1 MKKWIQIPVLFVL
14 GFAFVGLQAQDC
26 ATYFPYEEGRVLKYE
41 NFNKKGKSEG
51 TVTHTIS
58 EVKNSSDGMTLVM
71 HSTMVDDKGKDV
83 FESDFEVQCT
93 GDGYSVRLTDMM
105 MPQMTEQINSME
117 VDMEM
122 KGENLYIP
130 NDLSVGKTL
139 PDASMEIQPNMG
151 GMNIMKFQY
160 TTTDR
165 RVSAKESVTT
175 PAGSFDCFLLESST
189 NIKTIGNRV
198 FTSKE
203 WFAEGVGIVR
213 SETYNQKGK
222 LMGSMELVAVE

>member
-1 MKKWIQIPVLFVL
+1 MIPIAALLIL
-14 GFAFVGLQAQDC
+14 GLASLSLNAQDC
-26 ATYFPYEEGRVLKYE
+26 ATYFPYEEGKVLKYE

-51 TVTHTIS
+51 ITTHTIA

-71 HSTMVDDKGKDV
+71 HSELVDEKGKDV
-83 FESDFEVQCT
+83 FESDFEVECT

-105 MPQMTEQINSME
+105 MPQMTEQIQAMDVE
-117 VDMEM
+117 MEM

-165 RVSAKESVTT
+165 RVSAKESITT
-175 PAGSFDCFLLESST
+175 PAGSYDCYLLESST

-213 SETYNQKGK
+213 SETYNQNGK
-222 LMGSMELVAVE
+222 LVGSMELVAIE